1 MISCAFSGL
10 SQKLG
15 WPILTLRAS
24 RCVSLPATSK
34 RVPHLG
40 QTAKHVIGAAAEIGV
55 HRVPRSRENRKGRA
69 GPRKRPEV

>member
-15 WPILTLRAS
+15 SPILTLSAS
-24 RCVSLPATSK
+24 RCACFPATSK

-40 QTAKHVIGAAAEIGV
+40 QTAEYVVGAAAEIGV
-55 HRVPRSRENRKGRA
+55 HRVPRSRKKTNRA
-69 GPRKRPEV
+69 A

>member
-15 WPILTLRAS
+15 WPILALSAS
-24 RCVSLPATSK
+24 RCACLPATSK

-40 QTAKHVIGAAAEIGV
+40 QTAEYVVGTAAEIGV
-55 HRVPRSRENRKGRA
+55 HRVPQSEKASRA
-69 GPRKRPEV
+69 A